1 MSDQPSIIRQD
12 VQHSVTVPE
21 GAGVATSKPSDP
33 HGPQV
38 RQNLVGEN
46 ATAPADQ
53 APESLNVPPPRAQAS
68 EPPATVFER
77 TVSGAGENLLHAPQE
92 VPAPLNPVQ
101 EGPESAVDR
110 FLRERRLA
118 TGEPVQSSESAAP
131 GPVFERSTQ
140 DQHVS
145 VPAPSGPS
153 EGPADGPVFER
164 ALSDHLEQVPA
175 PQGQASAPS
184 QGPVFERSTA
194 DHFEKVPDPLPVST
208 GSGQAPVLERAM
220 SDRRVAVP
228 SVAPRNSN
236 AQAPREGSGRKT
248 APAVTPAAPDP
259 VPLEQAQQ
267 LIAETAQAVQQ
278 RLEEN
283 IGPAHPDWVEM
294 DFPARVVK
302 LKIENDKVRV
312 RLDQLEEMAGPR
324 GRAGATA

>member
-118 TGEPVQSSESAAP
+118 TGELAETPEPAAP

-140 DQHVS
+140 DHLVS
-145 VPAPSGPS
+145 
-153 EGPADGPVFER
+153 
-164 ALSDHLEQVPA
+164 VPA

-194 DHFEKVPDPLPVST
+194 DHFEIVPDSLPVST
-208 GSGQAPVLERAM
+208 GSGEAPVLERAM

-228 SVAPRNSN
+228 PVAARNSN
-236 AQAPREGSGRKT
+236 AQAPREGSGRR
-248 APAVTPAAPDP
+248 AVPAATPAAPDP
-259 VPLEQAQQ
+259 VPLEQARQ

-283 IGPAHPDWVEM
+283 IGPAHSDWVEM

-302 LKIENDKVRV
+302 LKMENDKVRV